1 MLLLPSLFKM
11 SKKSKMKKNSLNK
24 KKQIKLLKIIVEELI
39 GKKSV
44 EIIDLLTGKKHVNE
58 FIIAKKL
65 KLTINQTRNV
75 LYKLSEHGLVSFTR
89 KKDRK
94 KGWYIYFWTLNP
106 YQALNLLEDGL
117 KKKLQEQQSLLKNR
131 IESNH
136 YFCNNCS
143 VEVNEETA
151 LLNNFICSE
160 CDSVYQLADNTKVI
174 QEINDKIAKLKKEVE
189 LVGME
194 KSKEGT
200 EIALKKSKKL
210 EAAKRREAK
219 KKKKPAKKI
228 KKTKIKHKK
237 TKSKKTKGKVKRIK
251 KKQKKAK
258 MKHKKAKKIKGK
270 KKKVVK
276 KIKKFK
282 KR

>member
-1 MLLLPSLFKM
+1 MP
-11 SKKSKMKKNSLNK
+11 KKPQKKKTSVNK
-24 KKQIKLLKIIVEELI
+24 KKQIKLLKTIVESLI
-39 GKKSV
+39 GKQSV
-44 EIIDLLTGKKHVNE
+44 EIIDLLAGKKHVNE

-75 LYKLSEHGLVSFTR
+75 LYKLSDHGLVSFTR

-117 KKKLQEQQSLLKNR
+117 KKRLQEQESLLKNR
-131 IESNH
+131 RESNH

-151 LLNNFICSE
+151 LLNNFICPE
-160 CDSVYQLADNTKVI
+160 CNDVYQLADNTKVI
-174 QEINDKIAKLKKEVE
+174 QEINDKITKLKKDVE
-189 LVGME
+189 LVSME
-194 KSKEGT
+194 KSKEET
-200 EIALKKSKKL
+200 EIALKKSKRL

-219 KKKKPAKKI
+219 KQKKSIKKI
-228 KKTKIKHKK
+228 KKIRRKHKK
-237 TKSKKTKGKVKRIK
+237 TK
-251 KKQKKAK
+251 QKKIK
-258 MKHKKAKKIKGK
+258 RTKRYKNSRKTMKHKKIRK
-270 KKKVVK
+270 KKKTK
-276 KIKKFK
+276 K

>member
-1 MLLLPSLFKM
+1 MP
-11 SKKSKMKKNSLNK
+11 KKSRKKKTSVNK
-24 KKQIKLLKIIVEELI
+24 KKQIKLLKTIVESLI
-39 GKKSV
+39 GKQSV
-44 EIIDLLTGKKHVNE
+44 EIVDLLAGKKHINE

-75 LYKLSEHGLVSFTR
+75 LYKLLDHGLVSFTR

-117 KKKLQEQQSLLKNR
+117 KKKLQEQEALLKNR
-131 IESNH
+131 RESNY

-151 LLNNFICSE
+151 LLNNFICHE
-160 CDSVYQLADNTKVI
+160 CDGVYQLADNTKFI
-174 QEINDKIAKLKKEVE
+174 QEINDKITKLKKDVE
-189 LVGME
+189 LASME

-200 EIALKKSKKL
+200 EIASKKFKKL

-219 KKKKPAKKI
+219 KQKKPIKKI
-228 KKTKIKHKK
+228 KKIKRYKNSRK
-237 TKSKKTKGKVKRIK
+237 T
-251 KKQKKAK
+251 
-258 MKHKKAKKIKGK
+258 MKHKKIIKKIKTK
-270 KKKVVK
+270 KK
-276 KIKKFK
+276 
-282 KR
+282 R